1 MKEDITWC
9 DCMAPRSLTDAFKDI
24 FSVELVDGSRR
35 GELWELFEV
44 RSFEELADEWS
55 DIMYGIGR
63 LAAGIVGREYVRVPG
78 DGRHFNKI
86 ATRMANYGC
95 IRSKRFLVDGRCP
108 SE

>member
-1 MKEDITWC
+1 MPKNEWC
-9 DCMAPRSLTDAFKDI
+9 NCLEPREVRDAIADL
-24 FSVELVDGSRR
+24 FSWQLVGGSRR
-35 GELWELFEV
+35 GELYELFEV
-44 RSFEELADEWS
+44 KNLEEFKDERS

-63 LAAGIVGREYVRVPG
+63 LVAGIVGRNYVRVPG

-108 SE
+108 SG